1 MLTLLFVAT
10 TLLATLPTAET
21 QATTTTGS
29 TAASTTTTT
38 TTGSS
43 TTSTTTGNVST
54 TAGAT
59 TPTTTTS
66 GSGNTT
72 TSTLPPTTTVCQ
84 VVAFE
89 LRNMNASAPNKTVTG
104 DCLPA
109 LSAVFSPVGGDSLAC
124 AALKGCGVV
133 NAAATR
139 RRQTAANYTGPA
151 INGTAEA
158 IQIVFSAPVLLWQV
172 DFGAFDAGLDTATL
186 ELTSLYTNATV
197 NFTAASTRW
206 TALSV
211 VIESG
216 VEPPVVKSLR
226 IRADSFSSFT
236 LLAVRAKPYTPPPS
250 IVFTTTAG
258 NATTATANATDT
270 TAEPTLDPNASFGEQ
285 LAFWMENEALYFWL
299 VIAAIILLLICCIV
313 AFVVCICCCCC
324 GDDDEDEMYS
334 MRDAS
339 SAYRDDDWL

>member
-1 MLTLLFVAT
+1 LKFFCDNKQQQMTHNMMLMT
-10 TLLATLPTAET
+10 TLLLATILFNLPTAEA
-21 QATTTTGS
+21 QAPSTSSTVTTTPTS
-29 TAASTTTTT
+29 TSTTTTT
-38 TTGSS
+38 TNS
-43 TTSTTTGNVST
+43 TNSVAASTTTS
-54 TAGAT
+54 
-59 TPTTTTS
+59 S
-66 GSGNTT
+66 
-72 TSTLPPTTTVCQ
+72 LPPTTTVCQ

-89 LRNMNASAPNKTVTG
+89 LRHMNASTPNKTVAG

-124 AALKGCGVV
+124 AALKGCGVA
-133 NAAATR
+133 NAGGVR
-139 RRQTAANYTGPA
+139 RRQTASNYTGPA

-158 IQIVFSAPVLLWQV
+158 IQVSFSAPVLLWQV

-236 LLAVRAKPYTPPPS
+236 LLSVRAKPYIPPPS

-258 NATTATANATDT
+258 NATTANANATT
-270 TAEPTLDPNASFGEQ
+270 STAEPTLDPNASFGEM
-285 LAFWMENEALYFWL
+285 LEFWMENEALYFWL

-313 AFVVCICCCCC
+313 AIVVCICCCCC
-324 GDDDEDEMYS
+324 GGEEEDEMYS